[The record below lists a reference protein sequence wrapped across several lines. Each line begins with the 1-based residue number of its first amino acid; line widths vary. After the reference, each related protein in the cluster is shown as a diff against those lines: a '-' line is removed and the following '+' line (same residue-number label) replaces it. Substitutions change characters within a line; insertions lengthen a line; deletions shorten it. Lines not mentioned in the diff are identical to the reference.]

1 MPRISLTILL
11 SHIFYFGCDIPEDVI
26 PSYNPKIEIAE
37 FNLEGGELNYI
48 SYELGILNS
57 SIVSSYD
64 NLEFILSFSINLLL
78 YNDPNINFN
87 IQIAVNNEQILEFI
101 KFELNDNQENYT
113 KTITIPS
120 QNELF
125 NTNELMISHTSE
137 VDAEWGLESL
147 VLNVY
152 GKFDN

>member
-1 MPRISLTILL
+1 MHRISLIILL
-11 SHIFYFGCDIPEDVI
+11 SNIFYFGCDIPEDII
-26 PSYNPKIEIAE
+26 PSYNSRIEIAE
-37 FNLEGGELNYI
+37 YNLAGGGLNYT
-48 SYELGILNS
+48 SYEFGVLDS

-78 YNDPNINFN
+78 NNDPNINFN

-101 KFELNDNQENYT
+101 KFELDDNQANYS

-125 NTNELMISHTSE
+125 KTNELIISHTSE